1 MSIITT
7 CRQGKW
13 RRIPLLLLAEG
24 DIIALSAGDIAPG
37 DIIELVPTSASIP
50 PPPPSSSSTST
61 IPPSAPSSS
70 SSSSSSSH
78 HGYSLGN
85 SIKKGTKILLRQ
97 HTTCSTT
104 TNTTQGLSM
113 GALPQK
119 SIPST
124 SPDLLSFT
132 GTAAIIIIII
142 IIITN
147 ITIIIITIFTIII
160 IIR

>member
-1 MSIITT
+1 VSIITT

-50 PPPPSSSSTST
+50 PPPSSSSTST
-61 IPPSAPSSS
+61 IPPSAP

-85 SIKKGTKILLRQ
+85 SIKKGTKILLRL